1 MLKKILKF
9 PFSKRGR
16 IYTAT
21 LLALLLLGNAYVK
34 HKFHEKA
41 VEELQMA
48 LKADKVTSNEIFGR
62 RQQYVAISHEEPTYY
77 NDEDNVATEM
87 IGRNHFVRYYDTMSS
102 LHQAHLVVYDINKNF
117 EKKIINLTP
126 YLKKIKDF
134 KDIKELAVSLRS
146 IDGYDYVFLE
156 NSQNDKQFAYNLDTN
171 QFLTIDL
178 PDYSYSKEEMLYFGD
193 KSSARNQMNDSNMWG
208 YLKREG
214 NLDELLRKS
223 PAPEDSY
230 LSAQLNLIIEID
242 NVDISKEE
250 NQINLFND
258 NPEVKH
264 IYEEAV
270 NQTATNGNTLKKFKL
285 LTRQGKE
292 GDFPAG
298 PTEPVKRKEPDKPSE
313 PKKVPE
319 FNVFPDSIFPVKTL
333 SFSEILNKKAQQDY
347 QKDYRAYEKA
357 RQKVQKD
364 YDREY
369 KAYKKKL
376 AQYES
381 YRDREYD
388 KQSQLYFS
396 PEEQTN
402 DILHWLGTNGEQAIV
417 ISVEDGAGIRKE
429 IHSFADIKE
438 WVDKHDYDNTIKSDF
453 RDYKEAK

>member
-1 MLKKILKF
+1 MIKKILKF
-9 PFSKRGR
+9 LFSKRGR

-21 LLALLLLGNAYVK
+21 LLSLLLLGNAYAK

-41 VEELQMA
+41 VEELQTA
-48 LKADKVTSNEIFGR
+48 LKTDKVTDNEIFGSR
-62 RQQYVAISHEEPTYY
+62 HQYIAISQEEPTYY
-77 NDEDNVATEM
+77 NSEDNVATEM

-102 LHQAHLVVYDINKNF
+102 LHQAHLVVYDINKDF
-117 EKKIINLTP
+117 KKKIINLTP
-126 YLKKIKDF
+126 YLKKVKDF
-134 KDIKELAVSLRS
+134 KEIKELAVSLRT
-146 IDGYDYVFLE
+146 IDGYDYVFLR
-156 NSQNDKQFAYNLDTN
+156 NTRSDKQFAYNLDTN

-357 RQKVQKD
+357 RQKAQKD
-364 YDREY
+364 YDRKY
-369 KAYKKKL
+369 DAYKKKL

-388 KQSQLYFS
+388 KQSQIYFS

>member
-1 MLKKILKF
+1 MIKMILKF

-134 KDIKELAVSLRS
+134 KDIKELVVSLRA

-388 KQSQLYFS
+388 KQSQIYFS

>member
-1 MLKKILKF
+1 MIKKILRF

-21 LLALLLLGNAYVK
+21 ILMLFFLGNIYIK

-77 NDEDNVATEM
+77 NSEDNVATEM

-117 EKKIINLTP
+117 EKKIINLTT
-126 YLKKIKDF
+126 YLKKIKGF
-134 KDIKELAVSLRS
+134 KDIEELAVSLRT
-146 IDGYDYVFLE
+146 INGYDYVFLT

-171 QFLTIDL
+171 KFFTRDL
-178 PDYSYSKEEMLYFGD
+178 PDYSYSKDELLYFGD
-193 KSSARNQMNDSNMWG
+193 KSSARNQVNDSNMWG

-214 NLDELLRKS
+214 NLDELLRMS
-223 PAPEDSY
+223 PAQTNNH
-230 LSAQLNLIIEID
+230 LSAHLNVILEID
-242 NVDISKEE
+242 NVDTSKQE

-270 NQTATNGNTLKKFKL
+270 NQTPTNGNTIKKFKV

-319 FNVFPDSIFPVKTL
+319 FNVFPDSIFPIKPL
-333 SFSEILNKKAQQDY
+333 SFSEILNQKAQQDY

-376 AQYES
+376 AQYET
-381 YRDREYD
+381 YRDREYER
-388 KQSQLYFS
+388 QSQIYFS
-396 PEEQTN
+396 PEKQTN
-402 DILHWLGTNGEQAIV
+402 DILHWLGTNGEDAIV
-417 ISVEDGAGIRKE
+417 VSVEDSAGIKKD
-429 IHSFADIKE
+429 IHSFVDIKD
-438 WVDKHDYDNTIKSDF
+438 WVDKHDYDSSIKSDF
-453 RDYKEAK
+453 RDYKGGD

>member
-1 MLKKILKF
+1 MIKKILKF

-134 KDIKELAVSLRS
+134 KDIKELVVSLRA

-388 KQSQLYFS
+388 KQSQIYFS

>member
-1 MLKKILKF
+1 MIKKILKF
-9 PFSKRGR
+9 PFSKRGG

-21 LLALLLLGNAYVK
+21 ILTLFFLGNAYTK

-48 LKADKVTSNEIFGR
+48 LKAEKVTSNEIFGR

-77 NDEDNVATEM
+77 NSEDNVATEM

-102 LHQAHLVVYDINKNF
+102 LHQAHFVVYDINKNF

-126 YLKKIKDF
+126 YLKKIKNF
-134 KDIKELAVSLRS
+134 KDIKEFGVSLRE
-146 IDGYDYVFLE
+146 IDGYDYVFLTP
-156 NSQNDKQFAYNLDTN
+156 SQSDKQFAYNLDTN
-171 QFLTIDL
+171 QFLTRDL
-178 PDYSYSKEEMLYFGD
+178 PDYSYSKDELLYFGD
-193 KSSARNQMNDSNMWG
+193 RSSAHNQMNDSTMWG

-223 PAPEDSY
+223 PAPKDSY

-242 NVDISKEE
+242 NVDTSKEE

-258 NPEVKH
+258 NPGVKH

-270 NQTATNGNTLKKFKL
+270 NQTHTNSNTIKKFKV

-298 PTEPVKRKEPDKPSE
+298 PTEPVKRKGPDKPSE
-313 PKKVPE
+313 PKKVSE
-319 FNVFPDSIFPVKTL
+319 LNVFPDNIFPVKTL

-364 YDREY
+364 YDKDY
-369 KAYKKKL
+369 NAYK
-376 AQYES
+376 
-381 YRDREYD
+381 
-388 KQSQLYFS
+388 
-396 PEEQTN
+396 
-402 DILHWLGTNGEQAIV
+402 
-417 ISVEDGAGIRKE
+417 
-429 IHSFADIKE
+429 
-438 WVDKHDYDNTIKSDF
+438 
-453 RDYKEAK
+453 

>member
-1 MLKKILKF
+1 MIKKILKF

-242 NVDISKEE
+242 YVDISKEE

-388 KQSQLYFS
+388 KQSQIYFS

>member
-1 MLKKILKF
+1 MIKKILKF
-9 PFSKRGR
+9 LFSKRGR

-21 LLALLLLGNAYVK
+21 LLSLLLLGNAYAK

-41 VEELQMA
+41 VEELQTA
-48 LKADKVTSNEIFGR
+48 LKTDKVTDNEIFGSR
-62 RQQYVAISHEEPTYY
+62 HQYIAISQEEPTYY
-77 NDEDNVATEM
+77 NSEDNVATEM

-102 LHQAHLVVYDINKNF
+102 LHQAHLVVYDINKDF
-117 EKKIINLTP
+117 KKKIINLTP
-126 YLKKIKDF
+126 YLKKVKDF
-134 KDIKELAVSLRS
+134 KEIKELAVSLRT
-146 IDGYDYVFLE
+146 IDGYDYVFLR
-156 NSQNDKQFAYNLDTN
+156 NTRSDKQFAYNLDTN

-319 FNVFPDSIFPVKTL
+319 FNVFPDSIFPIKAL
-333 SFSEILNKKAQQDY
+333 SFSELPNQKAEQDY

-388 KQSQLYFS
+388 KQSQIYFS

>member
-1 MLKKILKF
+1 MILKF

-21 LLALLLLGNAYVK
+21 ILMLFFLGNIYTK

-48 LKADKVTSNEIFGR
+48 LKADKVTSNDIFGNR
-62 RQQYVAISHEEPTYY
+62 HQYVAISHEEPTYY
-77 NDEDNVATEM
+77 NSEDNVATEM

-117 EKKIINLTP
+117 EKKTINLTP

-171 QFLTIDL
+171 QFLTRDL
-178 PDYSYSKEEMLYFGD
+178 PDYSYSKDEMLYFGD
-193 KSSARNQMNDSNMWG
+193 KTSARNQVNDSNMWG

-214 NLDELLRKS
+214 NLDELLRMS
-223 PAPEDSY
+223 PAQTNNH
-230 LSAQLNLIIEID
+230 LSAHLNVILVID
-242 NVDISKEE
+242 NVDTSKQE
-250 NQINLFND
+250 NQINLFNE
-258 NPEVKH
+258 NSEVKP

-270 NQTATNGNTLKKFKL
+270 NQTPTNSNTIKKFKV

-319 FNVFPDSIFPVKTL
+319 LNVFPDSIFPVKTL
-333 SFSEILNKKAQQDY
+333 CFSEILNKKAQQDF

-369 KAYKKKL
+369 NAYKKQI
-376 AQYES
+376 AQYET
-381 YRDREYD
+381 YRDREYET
-388 KQSQLYFS
+388 QSQIYFS

-402 DILHWLGTNGEQAIV
+402 DILHWLGTNGENAIV
-417 ISVEDGAGIRKE
+417 VSVEDSAGIKKD
-429 IHSFADIKE
+429 IHSFADIKD
-438 WVDKHDYDNTIKSDF
+438 WVDKHDYDSTIKSDF
-453 RDYKEAK
+453 RDYKGGD

>member
-1 MLKKILKF
+1 MIKKILRF

-21 LLALLLLGNAYVK
+21 ILMLFFLGNIYIK

-77 NDEDNVATEM
+77 NSEDNVATEM

-117 EKKIINLTP
+117 EKKIINLTT
-126 YLKKIKDF
+126 YLKKIKGF
-134 KDIKELAVSLRS
+134 KDIEELAVSLRT
-146 IDGYDYVFLE
+146 INGYDYVFLT

-171 QFLTIDL
+171 KFFTRDL
-178 PDYSYSKEEMLYFGD
+178 PDYSYSKDELLYFGD
-193 KSSARNQMNDSNMWG
+193 KSSARNQVNDSNMWG

-214 NLDELLRKS
+214 NLDELLRMS
-223 PAPEDSY
+223 PAQTNNH
-230 LSAQLNLIIEID
+230 LSAHLNVILEID
-242 NVDISKEE
+242 NVDTSKQE

-270 NQTATNGNTLKKFKL
+270 NQTPTNGNTIKKFKV

-319 FNVFPDSIFPVKTL
+319 FNVFPDSIFPIKPL
-333 SFSEILNKKAQQDY
+333 SFSEILNQKAQQDY

-381 YRDREYD
+381 YRDREYET
-388 KQSQLYFS
+388 QSQIYFS

-402 DILHWLGTNGEQAIV
+402 DILHWLGTNGENAIV
-417 ISVEDGAGIRKE
+417 VSVEDSAGIKKD
-429 IHSFADIKE
+429 IHSFADIKD
-438 WVDKHDYDNTIKSDF
+438 WVDKHDYDSSIKSDF
-453 RDYKEAK
+453 RDYKGGD

>member
-1 MLKKILKF
+1 MIKKILKF
-9 PFSKRGR
+9 PFSKRGG

-21 LLALLLLGNAYVK
+21 ILTLFFLGNAYTK

-41 VEELQMA
+41 VEELQTA
-48 LKADKVTSNEIFGR
+48 LKADKVTSNEIFGS

-77 NDEDNVATEM
+77 NSEDNVATEL

-126 YLKKIKDF
+126 YLKKVKDF
-134 KDIKELAVSLRS
+134 KEIKELTVSLRT

-171 QFLTIDL
+171 QFLTRDL
-178 PDYSYSKEEMLYFGD
+178 PDYSYSKDELLYFGD
-193 KSSARNQMNDSNMWG
+193 KSSARNQVNDSNMWG

-214 NLDELLRKS
+214 NLDELLRMS
-223 PAPEDSY
+223 PAQTNNH
-230 LSAQLNLIIEID
+230 LSAHLNVILEID
-242 NVDISKEE
+242 NVDTSKQE

-270 NQTATNGNTLKKFKL
+270 NQTPTNSNTIKKFKV

-298 PTEPVKRKEPDKPSE
+298 PTEPVKRKGPDKPSA

-319 FNVFPDSIFPVKTL
+319 LNVFPDSIFPVKTL

-364 YDREY
+364 YDRKY
-369 KAYKKKL
+369 NAYKKQL
-376 AQYES
+376 AQYET
-381 YRDREYD
+381 YRDREYET
-388 KQSQLYFS
+388 QSQIYFS

-402 DILHWLGTNGEQAIV
+402 DILHWLGTNGENAIV
-417 ISVEDGAGIRKE
+417 VSVEDSAGIKKD
-429 IHSFADIKE
+429 IHSFADIKD
-438 WVDKHDYDNTIKSDF
+438 WVDKHDYDSTIKSEF
-453 RDYKEAK
+453 RDYKGGD

>member
-1 MLKKILKF
+1 M
-9 PFSKRGR
+9 
-16 IYTAT
+16 
-21 LLALLLLGNAYVK
+21 
-34 HKFHEKA
+34 
-41 VEELQMA
+41 
-48 LKADKVTSNEIFGR
+48 
-62 RQQYVAISHEEPTYY
+62 
-77 NDEDNVATEM
+77 
-87 IGRNHFVRYYDTMSS
+87 
-102 LHQAHLVVYDINKNF
+102 
-117 EKKIINLTP
+117 
-126 YLKKIKDF
+126 
-134 KDIKELAVSLRS
+134 AVSLRS

-388 KQSQLYFS
+388 KQSQIYFS

>member
-1 MLKKILKF
+1 MAILMLF
-9 PFSKRGR
+9 F
-16 IYTAT
+16 
-21 LLALLLLGNAYVK
+21 LGNAYTK

-41 VEELQMA
+41 VEELQTA
-48 LKADKVTSNEIFGR
+48 LKADKVTSNEIFGS

-77 NDEDNVATEM
+77 NSEDNVATEL

-126 YLKKIKDF
+126 YLKKVKDF
-134 KDIKELAVSLRS
+134 KEIKELTVSLRT
-146 IDGYDYVFLE
+146 IDGYDYVFLR
-156 NSQNDKQFAYNLDTN
+156 NTRSDKQFAYNLDTN
-171 QFLTIDL
+171 QFLTSNL
-178 PDYSYSKEEMLYFGD
+178 PDYSYSKDELLYFGD
-193 KSSARNQMNDSNMWG
+193 KSSARNQMNDSTMWG

-223 PAPEDSY
+223 PAPKDGY

-250 NQINLFND
+250 SQINLFND
-258 NPEVKH
+258 NPGVKH
-264 IYEEAV
+264 IYQVVV
-270 NQTATNGNTLKKFKL
+270 NQTPTNSNTIKKFKV

-292 GDFPAG
+292 GDFSAG
-298 PTEPVKRKEPDKPSE
+298 PTEPLKRKGPDKPSE
-313 PKKVPE
+313 PKKVSE
-319 FNVFPDSIFPVKTL
+319 LNVFPDSIFPVKTL

-347 QKDYRAYEKA
+347 QKDYRAYEKV

-369 KAYKKKL
+369 NAYKKQL

-388 KQSQLYFS
+388 KQSQIYFS

>member
-1 MLKKILKF
+1 MILKF

-21 LLALLLLGNAYVK
+21 ILMLFFLGNIYTK

-77 NDEDNVATEM
+77 NSEDNVATEM

-347 QKDYRAYEKA
+347 QKDYRAYKKA

-364 YDREY
+364 YDRKY
-369 KAYKKKL
+369 NAYKKQL
-376 AQYES
+376 AQYET
-381 YRDREYD
+381 YRDREYER
-388 KQSQLYFS
+388 QSQIYFS

-402 DILHWLGTNGEQAIV
+402 DILNWLGTNGEDTIV
-417 ISVEDGAGIRKE
+417 VSVEDSAGIKKD
-429 IHSFADIKE
+429 IHSFADIKD
-438 WVDKHDYDNTIKSDF
+438 WVDKHDYDSSIKSDF
-453 RDYKEAK
+453 RDYKGGD

>member
-1 MLKKILKF
+1 MILKF

-21 LLALLLLGNAYVK
+21 ILMLFFLGNIYTK

-214 NLDELLRKS
+214 NLDELLRMS
-223 PAPEDSY
+223 PAQTNNH
-230 LSAQLNLIIEID
+230 LSAHLNVILVID
-242 NVDISKEE
+242 NVDTSKQE
-250 NQINLFND
+250 NQINLFNE
-258 NPEVKH
+258 NSEVKP

-270 NQTATNGNTLKKFKL
+270 NQTPTNSNTIKKFKV

-298 PTEPVKRKEPDKPSE
+298 PTEPVKRKGPDKPSE
-313 PKKVPE
+313 PKKVSE
-319 FNVFPDSIFPVKTL
+319 LNVFPDNIFPVKTL

-369 KAYKKKL
+369 NAYKKQL
-376 AQYES
+376 TQYES
-381 YRDREYD
+381 YRDREYER
-388 KQSQLYFS
+388 QSQIYFS

-402 DILHWLGTNGEQAIV
+402 DILHWLGTNGEDTIV
-417 ISVEDGAGIRKE
+417 VSVEDSAGIKKN
-429 IHSFADIKE
+429 IHSFADIKD
-438 WVDKHDYDNTIKSDF
+438 WVDKHDYDSTIKSDF
-453 RDYKEAK
+453 RDYKGGD

>member
-1 MLKKILKF
+1 MILRF
-9 PFSKRGR
+9 PFSKHGR

-21 LLALLLLGNAYVK
+21 LLMLFFLGNIYTK

-41 VEELQMA
+41 VEELQIA
-48 LKADKVTSNEIFGR
+48 LKADKVTSNGIFGR
-62 RQQYVAISHEEPTYY
+62 RQQYGAISHQEPTYY
-77 NDEDNVATEM
+77 NSEDNVATEI

-117 EKKIINLTP
+117 EKKIINLTT
-126 YLKKIKDF
+126 YLKKIKGF
-134 KDIKELAVSLRS
+134 KDIEELAVSLRT
-146 IDGYDYVFLE
+146 INGYDYVFLT

-171 QFLTIDL
+171 KFFTRDL
-178 PDYSYSKEEMLYFGD
+178 PDYSYSKDELLYFGD
-193 KSSARNQMNDSNMWG
+193 KSSARNQVNDSNMWG

-214 NLDELLRKS
+214 NLDELLRMS
-223 PAPEDSY
+223 PAQTNNH
-230 LSAQLNLIIEID
+230 LSAHLNVILEID
-242 NVDISKEE
+242 NVDTSKQE

-270 NQTATNGNTLKKFKL
+270 NQTPTNGNTIKKFKV

-319 FNVFPDSIFPVKTL
+319 FNVFPDSIFPIKPL
-333 SFSEILNKKAQQDY
+333 SFSEILNQKAQQDY

-381 YRDREYD
+381 YRDREYET
-388 KQSQLYFS
+388 QSQIYFS

>member
-1 MLKKILKF
+1 MIKKILRF

-21 LLALLLLGNAYVK
+21 ILMLFFLGNIYIK

-77 NDEDNVATEM
+77 NSEDNVATEM

-117 EKKIINLTP
+117 EKKIINLTT
-126 YLKKIKDF
+126 YLKKIKGF
-134 KDIKELAVSLRS
+134 KDIEELAVSLRT
-146 IDGYDYVFLE
+146 INGYDYVFLT

-171 QFLTIDL
+171 KFFTRDL
-178 PDYSYSKEEMLYFGD
+178 PDYSYSKDELLYFGD
-193 KSSARNQMNDSNMWG
+193 KSSARNQVNDSNMWG

-214 NLDELLRKS
+214 NLDELLRMS
-223 PAPEDSY
+223 PAQTNNH
-230 LSAQLNLIIEID
+230 LSAHLNVILEID
-242 NVDISKEE
+242 NVDTSKQE

-270 NQTATNGNTLKKFKL
+270 NQTPTNGNTIKKFKV

-319 FNVFPDSIFPVKTL
+319 FNVFPDSIFPLIVKSSATKMFL
-333 SFSEILNKKAQQDY
+333 
-347 QKDYRAYEKA
+347 
-357 RQKVQKD
+357 
-364 YDREY
+364 
-369 KAYKKKL
+369 
-376 AQYES
+376 
-381 YRDREYD
+381 
-388 KQSQLYFS
+388 
-396 PEEQTN
+396 
-402 DILHWLGTNGEQAIV
+402 
-417 ISVEDGAGIRKE
+417 
-429 IHSFADIKE
+429 
-438 WVDKHDYDNTIKSDF
+438 
-453 RDYKEAK
+453 

>member
-1 MLKKILKF
+1 MIKKILKF
-9 PFSKRGR
+9 LFSKRGR

-21 LLALLLLGNAYVK
+21 LLSLLLLGNAYAK

-41 VEELQMA
+41 VEELQTA
-48 LKADKVTSNEIFGR
+48 LKTDKVTDNEIFGSR
-62 RQQYVAISHEEPTYY
+62 HQYIAISQEEPTYY
-77 NDEDNVATEM
+77 NSEDNVATEM

-102 LHQAHLVVYDINKNF
+102 LHQAHLVVYDINKDF
-117 EKKIINLTP
+117 KKKIINLTP
-126 YLKKIKDF
+126 YLKKVKDF
-134 KDIKELAVSLRS
+134 KEIKELAVSLRT
-146 IDGYDYVFLE
+146 IDGYDYVFLR
-156 NSQNDKQFAYNLDTN
+156 NTRSDKQFAYNLDTN

-388 KQSQLYFS
+388 KQSQIYFS

>member
-1 MLKKILKF
+1 MIKKILRF

-21 LLALLLLGNAYVK
+21 LLTLFFLGNAYVK

-41 VEELQMA
+41 VEELQTA
-48 LKADKVTSNEIFGR
+48 LKADKVTDNEIFGSR
-62 RQQYVAISHEEPTYY
+62 NQYVAISQEEPTYY
-77 NDEDNVATEM
+77 NSEDKVATEL

-102 LHQAHLVVYDINKNF
+102 LHQAHLVVYDINKDL
-117 EKKIINLTP
+117 KKEIINLAP
-126 YLKKIKDF
+126 YLKKIRDF
-134 KDIKELAVSLRS
+134 KEIKELTVSLRT
-146 IDGYDYVFLE
+146 IDGYDYVFLT
-156 NSQNDKQFAYNLDTN
+156 NSRSDKQFAYNLDTN
-171 QFLTIDL
+171 QFLTSNL
-178 PDYSYSKEEMLYFGD
+178 PDYSYSEDELLYFGD
-193 KSSARNQMNDSNMWG
+193 KSSARNQMNDSTMWG

-223 PAPEDSY
+223 PAPKDSY

-242 NVDISKEE
+242 NVDTAKEE
-250 NQINLFND
+250 SQINLFND

-264 IYEEAV
+264 IYQEAV
-270 NQTATNGNTLKKFKL
+270 NQTTTNSNTIKKFKV

-298 PTEPVKRKEPDKPSE
+298 PTEPVKRKGPDKPSE

-319 FNVFPDSIFPVKTL
+319 LNVFPDSIFPIKTL
-333 SFSEILNKKAQQDY
+333 SFSEILNKKTQQDY

-369 KAYKKKL
+369 NAYKKQI

-381 YRDREYD
+381 YRDREYER
-388 KQSQLYFS
+388 QSQIYFS

-402 DILHWLGTNGEQAIV
+402 DILHWLGTNGEDTIV
-417 ISVEDGAGIRKE
+417 ASVEDSAGIKKD
-429 IHSFADIKE
+429 IHSFADIKD
-438 WVDKHDYDNTIKSDF
+438 WVEKHDYDSSIKSDF
-453 RDYKEAK
+453 RDYKGGD

>member
-1 MLKKILKF
+1 MILKF

-21 LLALLLLGNAYVK
+21 ILMLFFLGNIYTK

-48 LKADKVTSNEIFGR
+48 LKADKVTSNDIFGNR
-62 RQQYVAISHEEPTYY
+62 HQYVAISHEEPTYY
-77 NDEDNVATEM
+77 NSEDNVATEM

-117 EKKIINLTP
+117 EKKTINLTP

-171 QFLTIDL
+171 QFLTRDL
-178 PDYSYSKEEMLYFGD
+178 PDYSYSKDEMLYFGD
-193 KSSARNQMNDSNMWG
+193 KTSARNQVNDSNMWG

-214 NLDELLRKS
+214 NLDELLRMS
-223 PAPEDSY
+223 PAQTNNH
-230 LSAQLNLIIEID
+230 LSAHLNVILVID
-242 NVDISKEE
+242 NVDTSKQE
-250 NQINLFND
+250 NQINLFNE
-258 NPEVKH
+258 NSEVKP

-270 NQTATNGNTLKKFKL
+270 NQTPTNSNTIKKFKV

-319 FNVFPDSIFPVKTL
+319 LNVFPDSIFPVKTL
-333 SFSEILNKKAQQDY
+333 CFSEILNKKAQQDF

-357 RQKVQKD
+357 RQKSSKGLRQG
-364 YDREY
+364 
-369 KAYKKKL
+369 L
-376 AQYES
+376 
-381 YRDREYD
+381 
-388 KQSQLYFS
+388 
-396 PEEQTN
+396 
-402 DILHWLGTNGEQAIV
+402 
-417 ISVEDGAGIRKE
+417 
-429 IHSFADIKE
+429 
-438 WVDKHDYDNTIKSDF
+438 
-453 RDYKEAK
+453 

>member
-1 MLKKILKF
+1 MIKKILRF

-21 LLALLLLGNAYVK
+21 LLTLLLLGNAYVK

-77 NDEDNVATEM
+77 NSEDNVATEM

-102 LHQAHLVVYDINKNF
+102 LHQAHLVVYDVNKDF
-117 EKKIINLTP
+117 KKKIINLTP
-126 YLKKIKDF
+126 YLKKAKDF
-134 KDIKELAVSLRS
+134 KEIKELTVSLRT
-146 IDGYDYVFLE
+146 IDGYDYVFLR
-156 NSQNDKQFAYNLDTN
+156 NTRSDKQFAYNLDTN
-171 QFLTIDL
+171 QFLTSNL
-178 PDYSYSKEEMLYFGD
+178 PDYSYSKDELLYFGD
-193 KSSARNQMNDSNMWG
+193 KSSARNQMNDSTMWG

-214 NLDELLRKS
+214 NLDELLSKS
-223 PAPEDSY
+223 PAPKDSY

-242 NVDISKEE
+242 NVDTAKEE
-250 NQINLFND
+250 SQINLFNN
-258 NPEVKH
+258 NPGVKH
-264 IYEEAV
+264 IYQVVV
-270 NQTATNGNTLKKFKL
+270 NQTPTNSNTIKKFKV

-298 PTEPVKRKEPDKPSE
+298 PTEPLKRKGPDKPSE
-313 PKKVPE
+313 PKKVSE
-319 FNVFPDSIFPVKTL
+319 LNVFPDSIFPVKTL

-388 KQSQLYFS
+388 KQSQIYFS

>member
-1 MLKKILKF
+1 MIKKILRF
-9 PFSKRGR
+9 PFSKSGR

-21 LLALLLLGNAYVK
+21 LLTLFFLGNAYVK

-41 VEELQMA
+41 VEELQTA
-48 LKADKVTSNEIFGR
+48 LKTDKVTSNEIFGS

-77 NDEDNVATEM
+77 NSEDNVATEL

-102 LHQAHLVVYDINKNF
+102 LLQAHLVVYDINKNF

-171 QFLTIDL
+171 QFLTRDL
-178 PDYSYSKEEMLYFGD
+178 PDYSYSKDEMLYFGD
-193 KSSARNQMNDSNMWG
+193 KSSARNQMNDSTMWG

-214 NLDELLRKS
+214 NLNELLRNS
-223 PAPEDSY
+223 PAQKDSH
-230 LSAQLNLIIEID
+230 LSAHLNVILEID
-242 NVDISKEE
+242 NVDTSKQE
-250 NQINLFND
+250 NQINLFNE
-258 NPEVKH
+258 NSEVKP

-270 NQTATNGNTLKKFKL
+270 NQTTTNSNTLKKFKV

-298 PTEPVKRKEPDKPSE
+298 PTEPVKRKGPDKPSE

-319 FNVFPDSIFPVKTL
+319 LNVFPDSIFPIKTL

-347 QKDYRAYEKA
+347 QKDYRAYKKA

-369 KAYKKKL
+369 NAYKKQI

-381 YRDREYD
+381 YRDREYER
-388 KQSQLYFS
+388 QSQIYFS

-402 DILHWLGTNGEQAIV
+402 DILHWLGTNGEDTIV
-417 ISVEDGAGIRKE
+417 VSVEDSAGIKKD
-429 IHSFADIKE
+429 IHSFADIKD
-438 WVDKHDYDNTIKSDF
+438 WVEKHDYDSSIKSDF
-453 RDYKEAK
+453 RDYKGGD

>member
-1 MLKKILKF
+1 MIKKILRF

-21 LLALLLLGNAYVK
+21 LLTLFFLGNAYVK

-41 VEELQMA
+41 VEELQTA
-48 LKADKVTSNEIFGR
+48 LKADKVTDNEIFGSR
-62 RQQYVAISHEEPTYY
+62 HQYVAISQEEPTYY
-77 NDEDNVATEM
+77 NSEDNVATEL

-102 LHQAHLVVYDINKNF
+102 LHQAHLVVYDVNKDF
-117 EKKIINLTP
+117 KKKIINLTP
-126 YLKKIKDF
+126 YLKKAKDF
-134 KDIKELAVSLRS
+134 KEIKELAVSLRT
-146 IDGYDYVFLE
+146 IDGYDYVFLR
-156 NSQNDKQFAYNLDTN
+156 NTRSDKQFAYNLDTN
-171 QFLTIDL
+171 QFLTSNL
-178 PDYSYSKEEMLYFGD
+178 PDYSYSKDELLYFGD
-193 KSSARNQMNDSNMWG
+193 KSSARNQMNDSTMWG

-214 NLDELLRKS
+214 NLDELLSKS
-223 PAPEDSY
+223 PAPKDSY

-242 NVDISKEE
+242 NVDTAKEE
-250 NQINLFND
+250 SQINLFNN
-258 NPEVKH
+258 NPGVKH
-264 IYEEAV
+264 IYQVVV
-270 NQTATNGNTLKKFKL
+270 NQTPTNSNTIKKFKV

-298 PTEPVKRKEPDKPSE
+298 PTEPVKSSLPNKPSE
-313 PKKVPE
+313 PRKIPE
-319 FNVFPDSIFPVKTL
+319 FNVFPDSIFPIKPL
-333 SFSEILNKKAQQDY
+333 SFSEILNQKAEQDY

-357 RQKVQKD
+357 RQKAQKD
-364 YDREY
+364 YDRKY
-369 KAYKKKL
+369 DAYKKKL

-388 KQSQLYFS
+388 KQSQIYFS

-402 DILHWLGTNGEQAIV
+402 AILHWLGTNGEQAIV

-438 WVDKHDYDNTIKSDF
+438 WVDKHDYDNTIKLDF

>member
-1 MLKKILKF
+1 MILKF

-21 LLALLLLGNAYVK
+21 ILMLFFLGNIYTK

-48 LKADKVTSNEIFGR
+48 LKADKVTSNDIFGNR
-62 RQQYVAISHEEPTYY
+62 HQYVAISHEEPTYY
-77 NDEDNVATEM
+77 NSEDNVATEM

-117 EKKIINLTP
+117 EKKTINLTP

-171 QFLTIDL
+171 QFLTRDL
-178 PDYSYSKEEMLYFGD
+178 PDYSYSKDEMLYFGD
-193 KSSARNQMNDSNMWG
+193 KTSARNQVNDSNMWG

-214 NLDELLRKS
+214 NLDELLRMS
-223 PAPEDSY
+223 PAQTNNH
-230 LSAQLNLIIEID
+230 LSAHLNVILVID
-242 NVDISKEE
+242 NVDTSKQE
-250 NQINLFND
+250 NQINLFNE
-258 NPEVKH
+258 NSEVKP

-270 NQTATNGNTLKKFKL
+270 NQTPTNSNTIKKFKV

-319 FNVFPDSIFPVKTL
+319 LNVFPDSIFPVKTL
-333 SFSEILNKKAQQDY
+333 CFSEILNKKAQQDF

-369 KAYKKKL
+369 NAYKKQL
-376 AQYES
+376 TQYES
-381 YRDREYD
+381 YRDREYER
-388 KQSQLYFS
+388 QSQIYFS

-402 DILHWLGTNGEQAIV
+402 DILHWLGTNGENAIV
-417 ISVEDGAGIRKE
+417 VSVEDSAGIKKD
-429 IHSFADIKE
+429 IHSFADIKD
-438 WVDKHDYDNTIKSDF
+438 WVDKHDYDSTIKSDF
-453 RDYKEAK
+453 RDYKGGD

>member
-1 MLKKILKF
+1 MIKKILRF

-21 LLALLLLGNAYVK
+21 LLSLLLLGNAYAK

-41 VEELQMA
+41 VEELQTA
-48 LKADKVTSNEIFGR
+48 LKTDKVTDNEIFGSR
-62 RQQYVAISHEEPTYY
+62 HQYIAISQEEPTYY
-77 NDEDNVATEM
+77 NSEDNVATEM

-102 LHQAHLVVYDINKNF
+102 LHQAHLVVYDINKDF
-117 EKKIINLTP
+117 KKKIINLTP
-126 YLKKIKDF
+126 YLKKVKDF
-134 KDIKELAVSLRS
+134 KEIKELAVSLRT
-146 IDGYDYVFLE
+146 IDGYDYVFLR
-156 NSQNDKQFAYNLDTN
+156 NTRSDKQFAYNLDTN

-388 KQSQLYFS
+388 KQSQIYFS

-453 RDYKEAK
+453 REYKEAR

>member
-1 MLKKILKF
+1 MIKKILGF

-21 LLALLLLGNAYVK
+21 LLTLFLLGNAYVK

-41 VEELQMA
+41 IEKLQTA
-48 LKADKVTSNEIFGR
+48 LKADKVTDNEIFGSR
-62 RQQYVAISHEEPTYY
+62 HQYVAISQEEPTYY
-77 NDEDNVATEM
+77 NSEDNVATEL

-102 LHQAHLVVYDINKNF
+102 LHQAHLVVYDINKDF
-117 EKKIINLTP
+117 KKKIINLTP
-126 YLKKIKDF
+126 YLKKVKDF
-134 KDIKELAVSLRS
+134 KEIKELAVSLRT
-146 IDGYDYVFLE
+146 IDGYDYVFLR
-156 NSQNDKQFAYNLDTN
+156 NTRSDKQFAYNLDTN
-171 QFLTIDL
+171 QFLTSNL
-178 PDYSYSKEEMLYFGD
+178 PDYSYSKDELLYYGD
-193 KSSARNQMNDSNMWG
+193 KSSARNQMNDSTMWG

-223 PAPEDSY
+223 PAPKDSY

-250 NQINLFND
+250 SQINLFNN
-258 NPEVKH
+258 NPGVKH
-264 IYEEAV
+264 IYQVVV
-270 NQTATNGNTLKKFKL
+270 NQTPTNSNTIKKFKV

-298 PTEPVKRKEPDKPSE
+298 PTEPVKRKGPDKPSE

-319 FNVFPDSIFPVKTL
+319 LNVFPDSIFPIKPL
-333 SFSEILNKKAQQDY
+333 SFSEILNQKAEQDY

-357 RQKVQKD
+357 RQKAQKD
-364 YDREY
+364 YDRKY
-369 KAYKKKL
+369 DAYKKKL

-388 KQSQLYFS
+388 KESQIYFS
-396 PEEQTN
+396 PEEQSN

-453 RDYKEAK
+453 RDFKEAK

>member
-1 MLKKILKF
+1 MLF
-9 PFSKRGR
+9 F
-16 IYTAT
+16 
-21 LLALLLLGNAYVK
+21 LGNIYIK

-77 NDEDNVATEM
+77 NSEDNVATEM

-117 EKKIINLTP
+117 EKKIINLTT
-126 YLKKIKDF
+126 YLKKIKGF
-134 KDIKELAVSLRS
+134 KDIEELAVSLRT
-146 IDGYDYVFLE
+146 INGYDYVFLT

-171 QFLTIDL
+171 KFFTRDL
-178 PDYSYSKEEMLYFGD
+178 PDYSYSKDELLYFGD
-193 KSSARNQMNDSNMWG
+193 KSSARNQMNDSTMWG

-214 NLDELLRKS
+214 NLDELLRMS
-223 PAPEDSY
+223 PAQTNNH
-230 LSAQLNLIIEID
+230 LSAHLNVILVID
-242 NVDISKEE
+242 NVDTSKQE
-250 NQINLFND
+250 NQINLFNE
-258 NPEVKH
+258 NSEVKP

-270 NQTATNGNTLKKFKL
+270 NQTPTNSNTIKKFKV

-319 FNVFPDSIFPVKTL
+319 LNVFPDSIFPVKTL
-333 SFSEILNKKAQQDY
+333 CFSEILNKKAQQDF

-364 YDREY
+364 YDRDY
-369 KAYKKKL
+369 NAYKKQI
-376 AQYES
+376 AQYET
-381 YRDREYD
+381 YRDREYET
-388 KQSQLYFS
+388 QSQIYFS

-402 DILHWLGTNGEQAIV
+402 DILHWLGTNGENAIV
-417 ISVEDGAGIRKE
+417 VSVEDSAGIKKD
-429 IHSFADIKE
+429 IHSFADIKD
-438 WVDKHDYDNTIKSDF
+438 WVDKHDYDSTIKSDF
-453 RDYKEAK
+453 RDYKGGD

>member
-1 MLKKILKF
+1 MLF
-9 PFSKRGR
+9 F
-16 IYTAT
+16 
-21 LLALLLLGNAYVK
+21 LGNIYIK

-77 NDEDNVATEM
+77 NSEDNVATEM

-117 EKKIINLTP
+117 EKKIINLTT
-126 YLKKIKDF
+126 YLKKIRDF
-134 KDIKELAVSLRS
+134 KEIKELAVSLRT
-146 IDGYDYVFLE
+146 IDGYDYVFLR
-156 NSQNDKQFAYNLDTN
+156 NTRSDKQFAYNLDTN
-171 QFLTIDL
+171 QFLTSNL
-178 PDYSYSKEEMLYFGD
+178 PDYSYSKDELLYYGD
-193 KSSARNQMNDSNMWG
+193 KSSARNQMNDSTMWG

-223 PAPEDSY
+223 PAPKDSY
-230 LSAQLNLIIEID
+230 LSAHLNLIIEID

-250 NQINLFND
+250 SQINLFND
-258 NPEVKH
+258 NPKVKH
-264 IYEEAV
+264 IYQEAV
-270 NQTATNGNTLKKFKL
+270 NQTPTNSNTIKKFKV

-298 PTEPVKRKEPDKPSE
+298 PTEPVKRKGPDKPSA
-313 PKKVPE
+313 PKKVSE
-319 FNVFPDSIFPVKTL
+319 LNVFSDSIFPVKTL

-369 KAYKKKL
+369 NAYKKQL

-381 YRDREYD
+381 YRDREYET
-388 KQSQLYFS
+388 QSQIYFS

-402 DILHWLGTNGEQAIV
+402 DILHWLGTNGENAIV
-417 ISVEDGAGIRKE
+417 VSVEDSAGIKKD
-429 IHSFADIKE
+429 IHSFADIKD
-438 WVDKHDYDNTIKSDF
+438 WVDKHDYDSSIKSDF
-453 RDYKEAK
+453 RDYKGGD